1 MVKILAVDDDELSRS
16 MLELILQDAGF
27 SVQCAADGAEA
38 MQAALSEKPDV
49 IITDA
54 MMPKVDGFELCRLC
68 KRDAG
73 LKHVPIIIYSGDY
86 QQEQDQQFG
95 LSLGAFCYLLK
106 PSAPEKIIAAV
117 TQALAESARISGE
130 NDESTLDEQMLQLQN
145 YNKILFD
152 KLETKMKQLQQTI
165 DEQKKSEQSLKQMQ
179 MHMIQQEKMASIG
192 QLAAGVA
199 HEINNPLG
207 FIASNL
213 YTLDKYGQR
222 IGDYIQSLEKAFLER
237 TGGEWP
243 DSVKDVRTSLKIE
256 RILSDL
262 SGLVNESLDGVN
274 RVKSIVKDLKS
285 FSRSDD
291 QQTDLVDLNKCLH
304 STLNIV
310 RNEYKYVA
318 ELLLDLQE
326 DLPPIRG
333 NSHHLSQVIANLVVN
348 AAQAIDGQGT
358 IIIRTWQDHCN
369 VLLSVADTG
378 KGIPPEHLSQVFEP
392 FFTTKESGKGTGL
405 GLSIS
410 RDILNRQN
418 GEITLESTIGKGSTF
433 TIRLPFESKQHTQT
447 ESN

>member
-1 MVKILAVDDDELSRS
+1 MVKILVADDDELSRS

-27 SVQCAADGAEA
+27 SVQCAVDGAEA
-38 MQAALSEKPDV
+38 MQAVLIEKPDV

-54 MMPKVDGFELCRLC
+54 MMPTLDGFEFCRLC
-68 KRDAG
+68 KHDAG
-73 LKHVPIIIYSGDY
+73 LKHVPIIIYSGEY
-86 QQEQDQQFG
+86 QHEQDLEFG
-95 LSLGAFCYLLK
+95 MSLGAFCYLLK
-106 PSAPEKIIAAV
+106 PAAPETIIGAV
-117 TQALAESARISGE
+117 KQALAESARAFGVV
-130 NDESTLDEQMLQLQN
+130 DESKIDDQMLQLQN

-152 KLETKMKQLQQTI
+152 KLETKLRQLQQTI

-199 HEINNPLG
+199 HEINNPVG

-222 IGDYIQSLEKAFLER
+222 IGDYIQILEKAFLER

-243 DSVKDVRTSLKIE
+243 DSVKVVRTSLKID

-291 QQTDLVDLNKCLH
+291 QQTDLVDLNQCLQ

-310 RNEYKYVA
+310 RNEYRYVA
-318 ELLLDLQE
+318 ELLLDPQK

-358 IIIRTWQDHCN
+358 ITIRTWQDDCN
-369 VLLSVADTG
+369 VLLSVTDTG
-378 KGIPPEHLSQVFEP
+378 KGIPPENFSQVFEP
-392 FFTTKESGKGTGL
+392 FFTTKVAGEGTGL

-410 RDILNRQN
+410 RDILNRQK
-418 GEITLESTIGKGSTF
+418 GEISLESTIGKGSTF
-433 TIRLPFESKQHTQT
+433 TIRLPFEPKL
-447 ESN
+447 